1 MDSRTSGFARLTQFL
16 QALFPQRNARNAS
29 LATCVITALTASF
42 LVAPQAQAEDTTTYR
57 GTNGIGIVTKHVDDA
72 TSVSEVEESF
82 RTAKEMGVEWTR
94 VGAPWYH
101 IERERGHYNWKFLDQ
116 TVEIAKKYD
125 IKVMMQVSTAPQWA
139 TSVGDMSEAEKNSLD
154 HYKDT
159 YAPKPE
165 YYNDYGRYFA
175 DVVNRYSAHGI
186 VDYEVWNEPSMQGFW
201 RESSDNPNPSPE
213 SYTKLLQATYPK
225 AHAANPNVNVIA
237 GGQVVL
243 PTYDDGTVVNGVEY
257 LERMYDAGA
266 KGNFD
271 SLAHHPYGIGAE
283 YWEYNGW
290 AYMFD
295 EPKTKRSPGKSL
307 HSVMSAHG
315 DGHKE
320 IWLTETGQDT
330 LNANEQVQAETYQD
344 YMEAW
349 NETPNLGPIIF
360 YQLHD
365 RKPYGSND
373 KEDYFGVLRADGSWK
388 PAAHTIKNFTGGDD
402 ATPVESG
409 AVPPADDDIEVD
421 SGAPLPQ
428 TEDDIEVDSGAPVP
442 AEGSEPSESS
452 EASQPSKPDS
462 EEKAEANKEKSAQK
476 SDSGDSPLARLWTS
490 ISGFL
495 RNNVWKKFLDLFS

>member
-1 MDSRTSGFARLTQFL
+1 MDSRTSGFARFTHILRTF
-16 QALFPQRNARNAS
+16 FPQRKTRNAS
-29 LATCVITALTASF
+29 LAACVITALTASL

-57 GTNGIGIVTKHVDDA
+57 GTNGIGIVTKTFDDA
-72 TSVSEVEESF
+72 TSAAEVEESF
-82 RTAKEMGVEWTR
+82 RAAKEMGVEWTR

-101 IERERGHYNWKFLDQ
+101 IERVRGQYNWKFLDQ
-116 TVEIAKKYD
+116 TVAMAKKYD
-125 IKVMMQVSTAPQWA
+125 IKIMMQVSTAPQWA
-139 TSVGDMSEAEKNSLD
+139 TSVGDMSEAEKHSLD

-175 DVVNRYSAHGI
+175 DVVKRYSKHGV

-201 RESSDNPNPSPE
+201 RESSENPNPSPE

-225 AHAANPNVNVIA
+225 AHAANP
-237 GGQVVL
+237 G
-243 PTYDDGTVVNGVEY
+243 VNGVEY

-330 LNANEQVQAETYQD
+330 LNADEQVQAETYRD

-349 NETPNLGPIIF
+349 NETPHLGPIIF

-388 PAAHTIKNFTGGDD
+388 PAAHTIKNFTGGGD

-409 AVPPADDDIEVD
+409 AVPPAVDDTEVD
-421 SGAPLPQ
+421 SGAPLPAG
-428 TEDDIEVDSGAPVP
+428 E
-442 AEGSEPSESS
+442 SEPTESS
-452 EASQPSKPDS
+452 EGSQPSKSDS
-462 EEKAEANKEKSAQK
+462 EPKSEANKEKSAEK
-476 SDSGDSPLARLWTS
+476 SSSEDNPLARLWTS

>member
-1 MDSRTSGFARLTQFL
+1 MDSRTSGFARFTQFL

-243 PTYDDGTVVNGVEY
+243 PT
-257 LERMYDAGA
+257 
-266 KGNFD
+266 
-271 SLAHHPYGIGAE
+271 
-283 YWEYNGW
+283 
-290 AYMFD
+290 
-295 EPKTKRSPGKSL
+295 
-307 HSVMSAHG
+307 
-315 DGHKE
+315 
-320 IWLTETGQDT
+320 
-330 LNANEQVQAETYQD
+330 
-344 YMEAW
+344 
-349 NETPNLGPIIF
+349 
-360 YQLHD
+360 
-365 RKPYGSND
+365 
-373 KEDYFGVLRADGSWK
+373 
-388 PAAHTIKNFTGGDD
+388 
-402 ATPVESG
+402 
-409 AVPPADDDIEVD
+409 
-421 SGAPLPQ
+421 
-428 TEDDIEVDSGAPVP
+428 
-442 AEGSEPSESS
+442 
-452 EASQPSKPDS
+452 
-462 EEKAEANKEKSAQK
+462 
-476 SDSGDSPLARLWTS
+476 
-490 ISGFL
+490 
-495 RNNVWKKFLDLFS
+495 